1 MRSLARRR
9 AAPHHLYR
17 FKCRETLMRTLAQ
30 RVGVG
35 LLGLPL
41 LLGVPVPAC
50 GEAYPSKPVHLVVP
64 YPPGGFTDILDG

>member
-1 MRSLARRR
+1 
-9 AAPHHLYR
+9 
-17 FKCRETLMRTLAQ
+17 MRTLAQ